1 MDKQKTLCYSCKHRF
16 LSRTV
21 VMSSNGSN
29 ANDNDVCLKA
39 NIPLKE
45 WVKVCNGYE
54 EGLPPIS
61 VMLLDGKIEKK
72 S

>member
-1 MDKQKTLCYSCKHRF
+1 MDKQKTLCYSCKYRF

-21 VMSSNGSN
+21 VMSSN

-54 EGLPPIS
+54 EGLSPVS
-61 VMLLDGKIEKK
+61 VMLTDGKIEKK